1 MSEIYELTAE
11 NRTEIGKGGSRRLR
25 RLENKVP
32 AVVYGGEKSP
42 EMITIDHNALAN
54 ALENEGF
61 YSHVLTLTIA
71 GKKEKV
77 VLKDLHRH
85 PSRPK
90 ILHADFLRINPK
102 TKLVMQ
108 VPLHFKGDDK
118 APGVKEQGG
127 VVSHLLS
134 EIEIRCLPGDLPEFI
149 EVDLSNLKLGDIVHL
164 SDLKLPKGIE
174 ISALL
179 QGKEHDQPVAS
190 IHKATVSQEASVN
203 VLAESSEESAKK
215 PEGESEA

>member
-11 NRTEIGKGGSRRLR
+11 ARSHSGKGSSRRLR

-32 AVVYGGEKSP
+32 AIIYGGDKNP
-42 EMITIDHNALAN
+42 AMIVLDHNSLTK

-61 YSHVLTLTIA
+61 YSHILTLEVA

-90 ILHADFLRINPK
+90 ILHADFLRVNPN
-102 TKLVMQ
+102 TKITMQ
-108 VPLHFKGDDK
+108 VPLHFKGGDD
-118 APGVKEQGG
+118 APGVDKEGG
-127 VVSHLLS
+127 VISHLMN

-149 EVDLSNLKLGDIVHL
+149 EVDLSKLSLGDAVHL

-174 ISALL
+174 ITALL
-179 QGKEHDQPVAS
+179 HGSEADQAVAN
-190 IHKATVSQEASVN
+190 IHKPTIIEEPETASEEG
-203 VLAESSEESAKK
+203 LPEESAKS
-215 PEGESEA
+215 EGETEE